1 MNPIELQ
8 NLASGNGNTL
18 LVVSLNDL
26 IGLCNYMIRKE
37 AIVDALGVITQETS
51 PAEGS
56 YMTREEVAMA
66 LKLKSPR
73 TVDHMR
79 KTGEIPASQVEV
91 KNNRVRINRN
101 YINQLVKIR
110 KV

>member
-26 IGLCNYMIRKE
+26 IGLCNYYMNR
-37 AIVDALGVITQETS
+37 AGGVITQETS